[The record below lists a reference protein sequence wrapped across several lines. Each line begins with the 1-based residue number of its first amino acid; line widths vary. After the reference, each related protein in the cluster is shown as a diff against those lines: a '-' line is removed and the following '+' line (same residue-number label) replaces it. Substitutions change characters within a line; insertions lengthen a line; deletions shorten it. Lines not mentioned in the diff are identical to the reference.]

1 MSEPTE
7 ATADGKIVTS
17 PTVEKRSKLL
27 SKKWVI
33 LAGLVVLIVLGFVI
47 YSYANRPTAPK
58 YFADPNA
65 SADFH
70 GMTAKQAVGK
80 LYVDTGLDAKALQ
93 SKKLSGRTF
102 KNFTAAYHA
111 ALTFE
116 KLQDNK
122 QAFAAYKIA
131 DAEAD
136 KTGKGKTYTFY
147 LDYAAAAENQGNSA
161 VTKQAIDQAIAA
173 IKADTTLSDSRKAD
187 MIDKIQSKA
196 KLGT

>member
-17 PTVEKRSKLL
+17 TPVEKRSKLL

-58 YFADPNA
+58 YFSDPNA
-65 SADFH
+65 PADFH
-70 GMTAKQAVGK
+70 EMTAKQAVGK
-80 LYVDTGLDAKALQ
+80 LYVDTGLDANALQ

-102 KNFTAAYHA
+102 KDFTTAYHA

-122 QAFAAYKIA
+122 QAFVAYKIA
-131 DAEAD
+131 DTKAD
-136 KTGKGKTYTFY
+136 KTTTYLFY
-147 LDYAAAAENQGNSA
+147 LDYAASADNQGNSA
-161 VTKQAIDQAIAA
+161 LSKQAIDKAITA
-173 IKADTTLSDSRKAD
+173 IKADTKINDVRKTE

-196 KLGT
+196 QLGT